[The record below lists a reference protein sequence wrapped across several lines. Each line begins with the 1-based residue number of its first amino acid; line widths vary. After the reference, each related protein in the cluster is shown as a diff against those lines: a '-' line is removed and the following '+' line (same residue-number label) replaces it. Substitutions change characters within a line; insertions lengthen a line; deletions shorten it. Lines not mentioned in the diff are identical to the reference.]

1 MSIDMYVSKSK
12 AQATSMS
19 QVCQQHLEGY
29 EALQQAIHQ
38 FTGDSPLLKGKAYD
52 SAKAFYSAVLLPLV
66 QAGVLLTEATE
77 EAVQK
82 FPERYQ
88 SEVDSG
94 DLKQSELEEQ
104 IRQADNLINQ
114 ANALQKQVLQSPLPE
129 TDQQMQLK
137 FNQAL
142 IDVYQ
147 TSKKELEDK
156 LRKLVAFHASS
167 PSIFSEI
174 ASLKQ
179 AIDQG
184 IAQTK
189 SAWNSSTGTFVVPPQ
204 EKLMWAE
211 MVTKKVKQS
220 DAQFLERI
228 SKKVPNLSDAERA
241 KLFTLAQT
249 NPDMEPPQE
258 IIDYFMKDVDEI
270 PKSIIDNLP
279 QDLFNAG
286 VESSGKAVQSFGFL
300 LTALT
305 GKMGPGGAGNFVMV
319 NPSTSSLTTNLIKI
333 GSTVAKVGKYGL
345 PVVGGVIDGVTQI
358 TQGEDVGDAVIK
370 SAVHVGIGFA
380 GGEAGA
386 AIGAAIGTAIPI
398 PIVGTVVGGV
408 LGFAVGVGITAVGNY
423 VFDKI
428 YDKKDD
434 IIRGAKKIVDD
445 IGEKTKEVGK
455 SIEKGVKS
463 VGDKIGNA
471 ASGFMKGLGSA
482 FG

>member
-1 MSIDMYVSKSK
+1 MSLDMYVSKSK
-12 AQATSMS
+12 AQATSTS
-19 QVCQQHLEGY
+19 QVCQQHIEGY
-29 EALQQAIHQ
+29 EALQQAIQQ
-38 FTGDSPLLKGKAYD
+38 FTADSPLLKGKAYD
-52 SAKAFYSAVLLPLV
+52 SAKAFYNAVLLPLV
-66 QAGVLLTEATE
+66 QAGILLTEATK

-104 IRQADNLINQ
+104 IREANALINQ
-114 ANALQKQVLQSPLPE
+114 ANALQNQMMQSRLPE
-129 TDQQMQLK
+129 SDQRMQLNL
-137 FNQAL
+137 NQAL

-147 TSKKELEDK
+147 RSKKELEEK
-156 LRKLVAFHASS
+156 LQKLVAFHASS

-179 AIDQG
+179 AVNQG

-189 SAWNSSTGTFVVPPQ
+189 TAWNSSTGTFVVPPQ
-204 EKLMWAE
+204 EELMWAKIID
-211 MVTKKVKQS
+211 KKVKQS
-220 DAQFLERI
+220 DAQFLEKIR
-228 SKKVPNLSDAERA
+228 KKVPNLSEEERT
-241 KLFTLAQT
+241 KLFALAQR
-249 NPDMEPPQE
+249 NPDMKPTQE
-258 IIDYFMKDVDEI
+258 IIDYFLKDVDEI

-286 VESSGKAVQSFGFL
+286 VESSGKAVQNFGFL
-300 LTALT
+300 LMALT

-319 NPSTSSLTTNLIKI
+319 NPNTSSLTTNLIKT

-345 PVVGGVIDGVTQI
+345 PIVGGVIDGVTQI
-358 TQGEDVGDAVIK
+358 AQGEDVGNAVVK
-370 SAVHVGIGFA
+370 SAVHIGIGFA
-380 GGEAGA
+380 GGKAGA
-386 AIGAAIGTAIPI
+386 AIGAGIGSIFPGVGTIAGAAIGFVA
-398 PIVGTVVGGV
+398 GTI
-408 LGFAVGVGITAVGNY
+408 ITAAGNY

-434 IIRGAKKIVDD
+434 IINGAKKVVDD
-445 IGEKTKEVGK
+445 ISEKTKEVGK

-463 VGDKIGNA
+463 VGEKIGNA
-471 ASGFMKGLGSA
+471 ASGFMNGLGSV

>member
-1 MSIDMYVSKSK
+1 MSINMYVSKSK
-12 AQATSMS
+12 TQATRTS
-19 QVCQQHLEGY
+19 QVCRQHLEGY
-29 EALQQAIHQ
+29 VALQQAIHQ
-38 FTGDSPLLKGKAYD
+38 FTAEPFLKGKAYD

-66 QAGVLLTEATE
+66 QAGILLTEATE
-77 EAVQK
+77 EAVRK

-104 IRQADNLINQ
+104 IRQADVLINQ
-114 ANALQKQVLQSPLPE
+114 ANALQRQILQSPLPE
-129 TDQQMQLK
+129 LDQRMQVNL
-137 FNQAL
+137 NQAL
-142 IDVYQ
+142 IEAYQ
-147 TSKKELEDK
+147 TSKRDLEEK
-156 LRKLVAFHASS
+156 LQKLVAFHASS
-167 PSIFSEI
+167 PRIFSEI

-189 SAWNSSTGTFVVPPQ
+189 TAWNPSTGTFVVSSQ
-204 EKLMWAE
+204 EKLMWAKE
-211 MVTKKVKQS
+211 IAEKVKQS

-228 SKKVPNLSDAERA
+228 SNKVPHLSEAEQA
-241 KLFTLAQT
+241 KLFTIAQT

-270 PKSIIDNLP
+270 PQSILDNLP
-279 QDLFNAG
+279 QDLFNAA
-286 VESSGKAVQSFGFL
+286 VESSGKAMQNFGFL

-319 NPSTSSLTTNLIKI
+319 NPNTSSLTTNLIQT
-333 GSTVAKVGKYGL
+333 GSTVAKIGKYGL
-345 PVVGGVIDGVTQI
+345 PIVGGVIDGATQI
-358 TQGEDVGDAVIK
+358 AQGEDVGDAVVK
-370 SAVHVGIGFA
+370 ATVHVGIGFA
-380 GGEAGA
+380 GGKVGA

-398 PIVGTVVGGV
+398 PVVGTVVGAV

-434 IIRGAKKIVDD
+434 IIKGAKKVVDD
-445 IGEKTKEVGK
+445 ISGKTKEIGK

-471 ASGFMKGLGSA
+471 ASGFMKGLGSV